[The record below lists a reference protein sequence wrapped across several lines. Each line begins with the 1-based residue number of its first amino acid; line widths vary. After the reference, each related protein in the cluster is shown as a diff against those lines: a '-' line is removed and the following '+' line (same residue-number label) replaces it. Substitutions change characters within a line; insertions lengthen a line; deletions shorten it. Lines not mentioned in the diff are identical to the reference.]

1 MTQNLSAI
9 TFFVDDYDSA
19 IEYFTTV
26 CLLYTSDA
34 ADE

>member
-19 IEYFTTV
+19 VEYFTTV
-26 CLLYTSDA
+26 LNFTLTEDK
-34 ADE
+34 